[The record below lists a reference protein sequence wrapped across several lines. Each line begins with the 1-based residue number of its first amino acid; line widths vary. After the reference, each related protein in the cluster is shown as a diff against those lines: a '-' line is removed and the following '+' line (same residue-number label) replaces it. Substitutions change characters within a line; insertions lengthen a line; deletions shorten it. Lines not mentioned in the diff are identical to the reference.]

1 MNHTDPK
8 MIEILEYPDDRV
20 PADAKGIAGVISLV
34 GLILALLGLGG
45 LLHPSLYP
53 ENMMVSLALCWAF
66 AFFGTCT
73 ALMGLALRHSCAD

>member
-34 GLILALLGLGG
+34 GLILALLGLSG

-53 ENMMVSLALCWAF
+53 AGMEVSLGLCWAF

-73 ALMGLALRHSCAD
+73 ALMGLVLRHSCD